1 MMLTIVRRW
10 LTTPIALAIV
20 LSLANMASAQR
31 SGSYSSGQGG
41 YANSNGTGGRL
52 PFSTSGASGGM
63 MSGMGGMGGGYGAGG
78 FGATGMG
85 AGIGGANSGAF
96 GQTGMGMGAGQT
108 TGALGAN
115 GGQPFQAGGFVGRDA
130 ADVRGTFDNM
140 SGRAGRGARFDMMVE
155 NMNEMRESRRRW
167 REQNTAVPL
176 VRVRLMPAFDLP
188 PTAPAEAAAAVQ
200 ARLIETVTMR
210 GIGSTQ
216 VELNGR
222 TAILRGSV
230 STARERELVERL
242 AWMEPGVSEVQNLL
256 TVSAPEPGAET
267 APEPAAP

>member
-1 MMLTIVRRW
+1 MLTTLRQRW
-10 LTTPIALAIV
+10 LTTPIALAV
-20 LSLANMASAQR
+20 ALCLANLASAQR

-41 YANSNGTGGRL
+41 YANANGTGGRL
-52 PFSTSGASGGM
+52 PFSTSGMSGGM
-63 MSGMGGMGGGYGAGG
+63 MSGMGGMGGGYGGGG

-85 AGIGGANSGAF
+85 AGIGGANSSAF
-96 GQTGMGMGAGQT
+96 GPMGMGAGQT
-108 TGALGAN
+108 TGALGAT

-140 SGRAGRGARFDMMVE
+140 SGRTGRGARFDMMVE

-167 REQNTAVPL
+167 REQNTPAPL
-176 VRVRLMPAFDLP
+176 VRVRLMPAFDAAATLP
-188 PTAPAEAAAAVQ
+188 VEAAAAVQ
-200 ARLIETVTMR
+200 ARLTETVAMR

-242 AWMEPGVSEVQNLL
+242 ASMEPGVSQVQNLL
-256 TVSAPEPGAET
+256 TVSAAEPAAET